1 MLRRVT
7 GTATPAP
14 DKLPQW
20 NGAHMPTLQ
29 DRIAAKFIETLE
41 QSDAVSETQA
51 KQIQGL
57 LASGKTV
64 KPDDIVAALKA
75 LESDGVK

>member
-1 MLRRVT
+1 
-7 GTATPAP
+7 
-14 DKLPQW
+14 
-20 NGAHMPTLQ
+20 MPTLQ